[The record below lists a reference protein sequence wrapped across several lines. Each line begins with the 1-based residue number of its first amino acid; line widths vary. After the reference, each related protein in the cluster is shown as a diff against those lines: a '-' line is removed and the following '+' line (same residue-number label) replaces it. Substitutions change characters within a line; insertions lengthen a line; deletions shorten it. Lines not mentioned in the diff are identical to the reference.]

1 MLQSFQRY
9 ITKNCHLKP
18 GSKVI
23 VGLSGGTDSVVLTHL
38 LHQAGFQVIAAHCN
52 FQLRAAESDN
62 EQAFVESFCSEL
74 GIELFVM
81 RFETSAFA
89 AYKNISIQM
98 AARELRYDW
107 FEKLRVSQHCTAIAV
122 AHHADDQLETFFLN
136 LIRGSG
142 LQGLKGMKARNGYV
156 VRPLL
161 GFRRAEIEA
170 YLQQH
175 QLHAKDDSSNAD
187 TKYLRNKIRH
197 QLIPAIAG
205 LTDGAKEGMYT
216 SIGLLHQDAV
226 LHTELL
232 ERECSRLLNRLGE
245 DWHIRRDSWMEADS
259 ANAMLYALIGPF
271 GFKGAAI
278 NEILQSVKNTA
289 GARFFSS
296 SHRLSC
302 ERDGLLIQRLTDLCT
317 RQPVYIEHAVLLIG
331 HPLNLTFEVI
341 DLQCIGSLHQPPEFA
356 LLDFSLLHFPLCLRP
371 VSRGDRFQP
380 FGMKGSR
387 LVSDFLTDRKLSRA
401 EKERVFVLENADGSI
416 VWLVGFR
423 IDGRFA
429 VGPETIKV
437 WKATLNR

>member
-9 ITKNCHLKP
+9 LSKNCQLKP

-38 LHQAGFQVIAAHCN
+38 MHQAGFQVIAAHCN

-62 EQAFVESFCSEL
+62 EQAFVESFTAGL

-81 RFETSAFA
+81 HFETA
-89 AYKNISIQM
+89 AYAAAKNISIQM
-98 AARELRYDW
+98 AARELRYEW
-107 FEKLRVSQHCTAIAV
+107 FEKLRVSQHCAAIAV

-161 GFRRAEIEA
+161 GFRRVEIEA
-170 YLQQH
+170 YLNQH
-175 QLHAKDDSSNAD
+175 QLHAKEDSSNAD
-187 TKYLRNKIRH
+187 TKYLRNKIRL
-197 QLIPAIAG
+197 QLIPAFAG
-205 LTDGAKEGMYT
+205 LTDGAKEGLYT
-216 SIGLLHQDAV
+216 SVGLLNQDAV

-232 ERECSRLLNRLGE
+232 ERECSRFLEQQGE
-245 DWHIRRDSWMEADS
+245 DWYIRKDSWMETET

-278 NEILQSVKNTA
+278 NEILLSAISNT
-289 GARFFSS
+289 GARYFST

-302 ERDGLLIQRLTDLCT
+302 EREGLLIQRIVDLKT
-317 RQPVYIEHAVLLIG
+317 RQPLDVGQAVSQIS

-341 DLQCIGSLHQPPEFA
+341 DLQSVESLRQPPEVA
-356 LLDFSLLHFPLCLRP
+356 LLDFALLHFPLRLRP

-401 EKERVFVLENADGSI
+401 EKEKVFVLENADGAI

-423 IDGRFA
+423 IDDRFA
-429 VGPETIKV
+429 VAPETKKV
-437 WKATLNR
+437 WKATLSR

>member
-9 ITKNCHLKP
+9 LSKNCQLKP

-38 LHQAGFQVIAAHCN
+38 MHQAGFQVIAAHCN

-62 EQAFVESFCSEL
+62 EQAFVESFTAGL

-81 RFETSAFA
+81 HFETA
-89 AYKNISIQM
+89 AYAAAKNISIQM
-98 AARELRYDW
+98 AARELRYEW
-107 FEKLRVSQHCTAIAV
+107 FEKLRVSQHCAAIAV

-161 GFRRAEIEA
+161 GFRRVEIEA
-170 YLQQH
+170 YLNQH
-175 QLHAKDDSSNAD
+175 QLHAKEDSSNAD
-187 TKYLRNKIRH
+187 TKYLRNKIRL
-197 QLIPAIAG
+197 QLIPAFAG
-205 LTDGAKEGMYT
+205 LTDGAKEGLYT
-216 SIGLLHQDAV
+216 SVGLLNQDAV

-232 ERECSRLLNRLGE
+232 ERECSRFLEQQGE
-245 DWHIRRDSWMEADS
+245 DWYIRKDSWMETET

-278 NEILQSVKNTA
+278 NEILLSAISNT
-289 GARFFSS
+289 GARYFST

-302 ERDGLLIQRLTDLCT
+302 EREGLLIQRIVDLKT
-317 RQPVYIEHAVLLIG
+317 RQPLDVEQAVSQIS

-341 DLQCIGSLHQPPEFA
+341 DLQSVESLRQPPEVA
-356 LLDFSLLHFPLCLRP
+356 LLDFALLHFPLRLRP

-401 EKERVFVLENADGSI
+401 EKEKVFVLENADGAI

-423 IDGRFA
+423 IDDRFA
-429 VGPETIKV
+429 VAPETKKV
-437 WKATLNR
+437 WKATLSR

>member
-9 ITKNCHLKP
+9 LSKNCQLKP

-38 LHQAGFQVIAAHCN
+38 MHQAGFQVIAAHCN

-62 EQAFVESFCSEL
+62 EQAFVESFTAGL

-81 RFETSAFA
+81 HFETA
-89 AYKNISIQM
+89 AYAAAKNISIQM
-98 AARELRYDW
+98 AARELRYEW
-107 FEKLRVSQHCTAIAV
+107 FEKLRVSQHCAAIAV

-161 GFRRAEIEA
+161 GFRRVEIEA
-170 YLQQH
+170 YLNQH
-175 QLHAKDDSSNAD
+175 QLHAKEDSSNAD
-187 TKYLRNKIRH
+187 TKYLRNKIRL
-197 QLIPAIAG
+197 QLIPAFAG
-205 LTDGAKEGMYT
+205 LTDGAKEGLYT
-216 SIGLLHQDAV
+216 SVGLLNQDVV

-232 ERECSRLLNRLGE
+232 ERECSRFLEQQGE
-245 DWHIRRDSWMEADS
+245 DWYIRKDSWMETET

-278 NEILQSVKNTA
+278 NEILLSAIANT
-289 GARFFSS
+289 GARYFST

-302 ERDGLLIQRLTDLCT
+302 EREGLLIQRIVDLKT
-317 RQPVYIEHAVLLIG
+317 RQPLDVEQAVSQIS

-341 DLQCIGSLHQPPEFA
+341 DLQSVESLRQPPEVA
-356 LLDFSLLHFPLCLRP
+356 LLDFALLHFPLRLRP

-401 EKERVFVLENADGSI
+401 EKEKVFVLENADGAI

-423 IDGRFA
+423 IDDRFA
-429 VGPETIKV
+429 VAPETKKV
-437 WKATLNR
+437 WKATLSR

>member
-9 ITKNCHLKP
+9 LSKNCQLKP

-38 LHQAGFQVIAAHCN
+38 MHQAGFQVIAAHCN

-62 EQAFVESFCSEL
+62 EQAFVESFTAGL

-81 RFETSAFA
+81 HFETA
-89 AYKNISIQM
+89 AYAAAKNISIQM
-98 AARELRYDW
+98 AARELRYEW
-107 FEKLRVSQHCTAIAV
+107 FEKLRVSQHCAAIAV

-161 GFRRAEIEA
+161 GFRRVEIEA
-170 YLQQH
+170 YLNQH
-175 QLHAKDDSSNAD
+175 QLHTKEDSSNAD
-187 TKYLRNKIRH
+187 TKYLRNKIRL
-197 QLIPAIAG
+197 QLIPAFAG
-205 LTDGAKEGMYT
+205 LTDGAKEGLYT
-216 SIGLLHQDAV
+216 SVGLLNQDAV

-232 ERECSRLLNRLGE
+232 ERECRRLLNRLGE
-245 DWHIRRDSWMEADS
+245 DWYIRKDPWMETET

-278 NEILQSVKNTA
+278 NHILHSANNTA
-289 GARFFSS
+289 GARFYSS
-296 SHRLSC
+296 THRLSC
-302 ERDGLLIQRLTDLCT
+302 EREGLLIQRIVDLKT
-317 RQPVYIEHAVLLIG
+317 RQPLDVEQGVSQIS

-341 DLQCIGSLHQPPEFA
+341 DLQSVESLRQPPEVA
-356 LLDFSLLHFPLCLRP
+356 LLDFALLHFPLRLRP

-401 EKERVFVLENADGSI
+401 EKEKVFVLENADGAI

-423 IDGRFA
+423 IDDRFA
-429 VGPETIKV
+429 VAPETKKV
-437 WKATLNR
+437 WKATLSR